1 MITAFS
7 LITARPDRIA
17 DLARELADVDGVY
30 EVYSVAG
37 DVDIVAV
44 IRVHDHD
51 QLAETVT
58 GPMAHLDGIV
68 STRTLLAF
76 RAYGER
82 DIAAAFGFTSE

>member
-7 LITARPDRIA
+7 LIEARPERIA
-17 DLARELADVDGVY
+17 GLAAELADIDGVY

-44 IRVHDHD
+44 IRVKDHD

-68 STRTLLAF
+68 RTRTLLAF
-76 RAYGER
+76 RAYGQR
-82 DIAAAFGFTSE
+82 DIAAAFGFSSD

>member
-7 LITARPDRIA
+7 LIEARPDRIA
-17 DLARELADVDGVY
+17 GLAAELADIDGVY

-44 IRVHDHD
+44 IRVRDHD

-68 STRTLLAF
+68 RTRTLLAF
-76 RAYGER
+76 RAYGQR
-82 DIAAAFGFTSE
+82 DIAAAFGFNTD

>member
-1 MITAFS
+1 VITAFS
-7 LITARPDRIA
+7 LIEARPERIA
-17 DLARELADVDGVY
+17 GLAAELADLDGVY

-44 IRVHDHD
+44 IRVKDHD

-68 STRTLLAF
+68 RTRTLLAF
-76 RAYGER
+76 RAYGQR
-82 DIAAAFGFTSE
+82 DIAAAFGFSSD

>member
-1 MITAFS
+1 VITAFS
-7 LITARPDRIA
+7 LIEARPERIA
-17 DLARELADVDGVY
+17 GLAAELADIDGVY

-44 IRVHDHD
+44 IRVKDHD

-68 STRTLLAF
+68 RTRTLLAF
-76 RAYGER
+76 RAYGQR
-82 DIAAAFGFTSE
+82 DIAAAFGFSSD